1 MKDRNIKLSFCEVL
15 GDLINKSG
23 KTLTDIEKDTGL
35 TASSLSKWRD
45 GKSDIC
51 SVNLCIL
58 AEYFHV
64 STDYLLGL
72 SKSQYRVDDLPENKK
87 NLEYFISYTGLS
99 KDSVDKLHQ
108 MKIDFTL
115 TTLLNFLINNTLL
128 LELTQVFFSFVN
140 SYTDNKISSFSD
152 IIEHLTAKKQEYRDY
167 LDSRPKLKEEIC
179 AIEELKFLGKMMI
192 NSDLMKLYAC
202 PYACNSFTELKQESE
217 ILVQQGYFTKPI
229 MDNEDAKE
237 IELIE
242 QSFEVLEKSKEF
254 YDFCY
259 TFPIG
264 KMIIDNICS
273 DRPPRNIYFWWD

>member
-23 KTLTDIEKDTGL
+23 KTLTDIAKDTGL
-35 TASSLSKWRD
+35 TAASLSKWRD
-45 GKSDIC
+45 GKSDIG

-72 SKSQYRVDDLPENKK
+72 SKSPYRVDDLPDDKK
-87 NLEYFISYTGLS
+87 NLEYFISYTGLA

-128 LELTQVFFSFVN
+128 LEHIQVFFSFVN
-140 SYTDNKISSFSD
+140 SYTDNKLSSMSD
-152 IIEHLTAKKQEYRDY
+152 IIEHLTTKKQEYRDY
-167 LDSRPKLKEEIC
+167 LDSHPKLKKGIC
-179 AIEELKFLGKMMI
+179 AIEKLKSLGKMI
-192 NSDLMKLYAC
+192 IDSDLNGLYLC
-202 PYACNSFTELKQESE
+202 PYACNSFAELKQESE
-217 ILVQQGYFTKPI
+217 MLIQEGYFNKPT
-229 MDNEDAKE
+229 MGEEDNEE

-242 QSFEVLEKSKEF
+242 QSNEIIEESKEF

-259 TFPIG
+259 TFPVG
-264 KMIIDNICS
+264 KIILDNICKN
-273 DRPPRNIYFWWD
+273 RPPRGMNFWF